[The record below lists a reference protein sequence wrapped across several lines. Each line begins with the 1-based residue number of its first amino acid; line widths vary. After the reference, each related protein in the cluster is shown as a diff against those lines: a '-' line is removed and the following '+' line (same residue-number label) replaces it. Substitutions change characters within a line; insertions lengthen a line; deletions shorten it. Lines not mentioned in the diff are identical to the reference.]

1 MGLLTR
7 LALYGEPDIP
17 RDRVLLNLG
26 DELEN
31 WHRQL
36 SKRVH
41 AREKNDESN

>member
-26 DELEN
+26 DELAPTVE
-31 WHRQL
+31 Q
-36 SKRVH
+36 
-41 AREKNDESN
+41 ACACTGEE